1 MPKIIE
7 NIRESLM
14 ENAEKVLLEEGIS
27 AVTVRRIS
35 AESGIAS
42 GTVYHYFSSKEDI
55 LAAVFLKRWIEKK
68 EKICKKVAK
77 AKDFQ
82 QAMKLIHEGLMEFAL
97 ENRPYWQGKDMNTM
111 AAHHAALAN
120 EIAGMVE
127 RSSKEL
133 GDERMASYARLIAEN
148 ILLSLHVDENLFDQF
163 MELL

>member
-7 NIRESLM
+7 NIRESLV

-68 EKICKKVAK
+68 EKICKKVEK

-82 QAMKLIHEGLMEFAL
+82 QAMKLIHEGLMEFAS
-97 ENRPYWQGKDMNTM
+97 ENRPYWQGKDMNPV

-127 RSSKEL
+127 RFSKEL

>member
-7 NIRESLM
+7 NIRESLV

-68 EKICKKVAK
+68 EKICKKVEK

-82 QAMKLIHEGLMEFAL
+82 EAMKLIHEGLMEFAL
-97 ENRPYWQGKDMNTM
+97 ENRPYWQGKDMNPV
-111 AAHHAALAN
+111 AAHHAALAS